1 MIVIGVD
8 VHKHSLTAVA
18 VDEAG
23 RMLDET
29 TVAATD
35 DGLLAWAGQLA
46 GERLWALED
55 CRQLTRWL
63 ERELLVAGEELV
75 RVPPKL
81 MAPERRAG
89 RARGKSD
96 PIDALAVARAA
107 LREPRLSRP
116 RPDEQPFRNLK
127 LLVDHREDLVDERR
141 RAQQRLRWH
150 LHQLD
155 PSFVVPARRL
165 DRSTHLERVA
175 RWLARREP
183 EVQVRVARELVA
195 RCRSLTRTI
204 VELDAEL
211 EQRTAETA
219 PALLELPGCAALT
232 AAKLLAEIGPI
243 DRFQTDAQL
252 ARHSG
257 VAPLEASSG
266 RVQRHRLDRGG
277 NRQLN
282 AAFYRIAITQAVTT
296 QPRAPTSSANKQK
309 EKPPRSDPLSQ
320 TPTRTRRLQ
329 HTQSEPR
336 LDIGATLAQ
345 ATQLIPDVLLLGP
358 ARRWGA
364 TVVAVWST
372 RGSAGE

>member
-23 RMLDET
+23 RMLDEK
-29 TVAATD
+29 TVAAA
-35 DGLLAWAGQLA
+35 DGELVAWASGLG

-55 CRQLTRWL
+55 CRQLTRAL
-63 ERELLVAGEELV
+63 ERELLAVGEQLV

-116 RPDEQPFRNLK
+116 RPDEEPFRDLK
-127 LLVDHREDLVDERR
+127 LLVDHRDDLVDERR

-155 PSFVVPARRL
+155 PSFAVPAKAL
-165 DRSTHLERVA
+165 DRPVHLDRVG
-175 RWLARREP
+175 RWLARRPP
-183 EVQVRVARELVA
+183 EVQVRVARELVV
-195 RCRSLTRTI
+195 RCRSLNRII
-204 VELDAEL
+204 VALDREL
-211 EQRTAETA
+211 EQRTAQTA
-219 PALLELPGCAALT
+219 PALLELPGCGAIT
-232 AAKLLAEIGPI
+232 AAKLLAEVGPI
-243 DRFQTDAQL
+243 GRFQTDAQL

-282 AAFYRIAITQAVTT
+282 CALYRIAITQARYH
-296 QPRAPTSSANKQK
+296 PAARAYLERKQAEGKSRREAIRCLKRQLVRVVFNTLKTS
-309 EKPPRSDPLSQ
+309 
-320 TPTRTRRLQ
+320 
-329 HTQSEPR
+329 
-336 LDIGATLAQ
+336 
-345 ATQLIPDVLLLGP
+345 P
-358 ARRWGA
+358 AL
-364 TVVAVWST
+364 T
-372 RGSAGE
+372 